1 MKKDGRSQFV
11 IRKYV
16 MAHSAQE
23 AIKLDRKTP
32 VHAVWIDD
40 DWVKEK
46 TSKLQPAIGFDVDKN

>member
-32 VHAVWIDD
+32 FMRYG
-40 DWVKEK
+40 
-46 TSKLQPAIGFDVDKN
+46 LMMIG